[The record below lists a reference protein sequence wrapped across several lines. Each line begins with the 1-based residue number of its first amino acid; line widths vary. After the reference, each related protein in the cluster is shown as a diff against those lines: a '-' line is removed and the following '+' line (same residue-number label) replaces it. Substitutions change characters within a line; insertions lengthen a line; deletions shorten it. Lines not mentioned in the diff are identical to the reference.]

1 MRVSG
6 EGEGVLE
13 KVREEWC
20 QCLIRPGLDESK
32 WGGGVGEGAGGV
44 VPVSHQAWPR

>member
-32 WGGGVGEGAGGV
+32 
-44 VPVSHQAWPR
+44 